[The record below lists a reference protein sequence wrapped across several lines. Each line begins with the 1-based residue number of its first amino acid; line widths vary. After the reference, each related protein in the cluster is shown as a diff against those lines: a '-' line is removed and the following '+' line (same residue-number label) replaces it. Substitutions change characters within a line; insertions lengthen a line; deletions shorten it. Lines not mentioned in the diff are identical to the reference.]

1 MENLTVFEHKG
12 VQVVDSR
19 QVAKAIERPH
29 CDRMRTIHVYCKY
42 LAESGESAE
51 LRGES
56 NFALS
61 SFFIESTYK
70 TEQGKDAPCYLVT
83 KKGCDMVANKLTG
96 RKGVLFTAAY
106 VTAFE
111 QMRAA
116 LAKKAQLPA
125 PEPDPVLDV
134 EHNKMMLERL
144 DSAKEAARAVLL
156 LGKLIRQNR
165 KRSEFEAL
173 RSLLIQTAGDA
184 FAELSRTDL
193 CSPRALTAE

>member
-19 QVAKAIERPH
+19 QVAKSIERPH
-29 CDRMRTIHVYCKY
+29 CDLMRTIHVYCKY

-144 DSAKEAARAVLL
+144 DSAEEAARAVLL

>member
-29 CDRMRTIHVYCKY
+29 CDLMRTIHVYCKY

-96 RKGVLFTAAY
+96 RKGVLFTAA
-106 VTAFE
+106 
-111 QMRAA
+111 
-116 LAKKAQLPA
+116 
-125 PEPDPVLDV
+125 
-134 EHNKMMLERL
+134 
-144 DSAKEAARAVLL
+144 
-156 LGKLIRQNR
+156 
-165 KRSEFEAL
+165 
-173 RSLLIQTAGDA
+173 
-184 FAELSRTDL
+184 
-193 CSPRALTAE
+193 

>member
-1 MENLTVFEHKG
+1 
-12 VQVVDSR
+12 
-19 QVAKAIERPH
+19 
-29 CDRMRTIHVYCKY
+29 
-42 LAESGESAE
+42 
-51 LRGES
+51 
-56 NFALS
+56 
-61 SFFIESTYK
+61 
-70 TEQGKDAPCYLVT
+70 
-83 KKGCDMVANKLTG
+83 MVANKLTG

>member
-29 CDRMRTIHVYCKY
+29 CDLMRTIHVYCKY

-144 DSAKEAARAVLL
+144 DSAEEAARAVLL

>member
-1 MENLTVFEHKG
+1 M
-12 VQVVDSR
+12 
-19 QVAKAIERPH
+19 
-29 CDRMRTIHVYCKY
+29 
-42 LAESGESAE
+42 
-51 LRGES
+51 
-56 NFALS
+56 S

-125 PEPDPVLDV
+125 LEPDPVLDV

>member
-29 CDRMRTIHVYCKY
+29 CDLMRTIHVYCKY

-144 DSAKEAARAVLL
+144 DSAEEAARAVLL

-193 CSPRALTAE
+193 CSQRALTAE

>member
-29 CDRMRTIHVYCKY
+29 CDLMRTIHVYCKY

-184 FAELSRTDL
+184 VAEVSRTDL

>member
-29 CDRMRTIHVYCKY
+29 CDLMRTIHVYCKY

-144 DSAKEAARAVLL
+144 DSAEEAARAVLL
-156 LGKLIRQNR
+156 LGKLCP
-165 KRSEFEAL
+165 
-173 RSLLIQTAGDA
+173 
-184 FAELSRTDL
+184 SRF
-193 CSPRALTAE
+193 RGQ

>member
-1 MENLTVFEHKG
+1 
-12 VQVVDSR
+12 
-19 QVAKAIERPH
+19 
-29 CDRMRTIHVYCKY
+29 
-42 LAESGESAE
+42 
-51 LRGES
+51 
-56 NFALS
+56 
-61 SFFIESTYK
+61 
-70 TEQGKDAPCYLVT
+70 
-83 KKGCDMVANKLTG
+83 MVANKLTG

-116 LAKKAQLPA
+116 LAKKAQFPA

>member
-29 CDRMRTIHVYCKY
+29 RDLLKTIRTYCAY
-42 LAESGESAE
+42 IAENNGGANDTNG
-51 LRGES
+51 R
-56 NFALS
+56 NFSLVE
-61 SFFIESTYK
+61 FFIESSYGDEK
-70 TEQGKDAPCYLVT
+70 NQERPCYLLT

>member
-19 QVAKAIERPH
+19 QVSKAIERPH
-29 CDRMRTIHVYCKY
+29 CDLMRTIHVYCKY

>member
-1 MENLTVFEHKG
+1 MENLIVFEHKG

-29 CDRMRTIHVYCKY
+29 CDLMRTIHVYCKY

-144 DSAKEAARAVLL
+144 DSAEEAARAVLM

>member
-29 CDRMRTIHVYCKY
+29 CDLMRTIHVYCKY

-144 DSAKEAARAVLL
+144 DSAEEAARAVLL

-193 CSPRALTAE
+193 CSPKALTAE

>member
-29 CDRMRTIHVYCKY
+29 CDLMRTIHVYCKY

-156 LGKLIRQNR
+156 LGKLMRQNR

>member
-29 CDRMRTIHVYCKY
+29 CDLMRTIPVYCKY

-70 TEQGKDAPCYLVT
+70 TEQGKAAPCYLVT

-144 DSAKEAARAVLL
+144 DSAEEAARAVLM

>member
-29 CDRMRTIHVYCKY
+29 CDLMRTIHVYCKY
-42 LAESGESAE
+42 LAESGGSAE

-144 DSAKEAARAVLL
+144 DSAEEAARAVLL

>member
-29 CDRMRTIHVYCKY
+29 CDLMRTIHVYCKY

-144 DSAKEAARAVLL
+144 DSAEEAARAVLM

>member
-29 CDRMRTIHVYCKY
+29 CDLMRTIHVYCKY

-70 TEQGKDAPCYLVT
+70 TEQGKAAPCYLVT

-144 DSAKEAARAVLL
+144 DSAEEAARAVLM

>member
-29 CDRMRTIHVYCKY
+29 CDLMRTIHVYCKY

-184 FAELSRTDL
+184 VAELSRTDL

>member
-1 MENLTVFEHKG
+1 MENLTVFEHRG

-29 CDRMRTIHVYCKY
+29 RDLLKTIRTYCAY
-42 LAESGESAE
+42 IAENNGGANDTNG
-51 LRGES
+51 R
-56 NFALS
+56 NFSLVE
-61 SFFIESTYK
+61 FFIESSYGDEK
-70 TEQGKDAPCYLVT
+70 NQERPCYLLT

-116 LAKKAQLPA
+116 
-125 PEPDPVLDV
+125 PDPVLDV

-144 DSAKEAARAVLL
+144 DSAEEAARAVLL

>member
-29 CDRMRTIHVYCKY
+29 CDLMRTIHVYCKY

-134 EHNKMMLERL
+134 EHNKMLLERL

>member
-1 MENLTVFEHKG
+1 MFEHKG

-29 CDRMRTIHVYCKY
+29 CDLMRTIHVYCKY

>member
-29 CDRMRTIHVYCKY
+29 CDLMRTIHVYCKY

>member
-29 CDRMRTIHVYCKY
+29 CDLMRTIHVYCKY

-116 LAKKAQLPA
+116 LAKKAQIPA

-144 DSAKEAARAVLL
+144 DSAEEAARAVLL

>member
-29 CDRMRTIHVYCKY
+29 CDLMRTIHVYCKY

-111 QMRAA
+111 QIRAA
-116 LAKKAQLPA
+116 MAKKAQLPA

>member
-19 QVAKAIERPH
+19 QVAKAIQRPH
-29 CDRMRTIHVYCKY
+29 CDLMRTIHVYCKY

>member
-29 CDRMRTIHVYCKY
+29 CDLMRTIHVYCKY

-144 DSAKEAARAVLL
+144 DSAKDAARAVLL